1 MPFSVSDRIGRFEII
16 GALGAG
22 GMGEVYRARDS
33 QLGREVAIKVLPDA
47 FSQDADRRRRFEQE
61 ARTAGGLNHP
71 NIVAVY
77 DVGIERESSYIVTEV
92 LEGETLNQRMQGQSL
107 PVRKAIDYAL
117 QIANGMAAAHE
128 RGVVHR
134 DIKPSN
140 VFVTNDG
147 RIKILD
153 FGLAKSI
160 GQDSPETETVTG
172 DDSQHAV
179 IGTVPYMSPEQARG
193 SRVDHRTDIFSFG
206 VVLYEMLTGVRPFQ
220 RVTQPDTFH
229 AILYEDPPALPR
241 VDPAMPALDRIIRRC
256 LEKKPDERF
265 QNFRDLAFHIE
276 TRSEEPV
283 GARPRGAHRRTRRI
297 ALVVAACIVALA
309 AAAGLG
315 ALLHRQWLGSVARI
329 APHRVRVMTNF
340 VGLEEF
346 SSISPDGRM
355 VAFTATQGK
364 RRQVFVRFL
373 NLGEALPVTSNDA
386 DHQSPRWLPDGSAL
400 MYFSPAA
407 PGDVQGAIYRIP
419 TLGGPTQRVIATIGG
434 GDVSRSG
441 RLACFRLDNG
451 RIQLVTSSLDGSDVR
466 VVATL
471 ETRHYRY
478 PRWSPDNRWLAFQAG
493 DGFRWE
499 IYLVSAGGETEVVR
513 LTNDNRLIDGLTW
526 LPDGTGILYATSRGS
541 TMPYQ
546 SPLALWQVPLD
557 RTQPSWQLTPAE
569 ASYQLPDLHASGLL
583 SVTRMQTRFDI
594 WAYPFDGSG
603 ADSTQRG
610 SRMTHQTGQVLTPS
624 AAPGGD
630 QIAYLS
636 DSGGHAN
643 IWVMPAKGRP
653 RQVTYEQDPDV
664 AVGIPIWSPDG
675 RWIAFVSS
683 RGNGGFVFGVWLVR
697 PDGSELRQ
705 LLPRG
710 LGVAWSPDSQEL
722 YYVESAPGPIKKVS
736 VAGGEPVTVRAE
748 PVRNLIG
755 VHGSIA
761 YAVVERALTDGRPE
775 IEIYALPL
783 AGGAARLLK
792 TINASQVALSH
803 GPFNPALSPDGRW
816 LAMPL
821 VDGFTNN
828 IWGLSTDDGR
838 LYQVTNFGD
847 RAVFIARR
855 VSWSSDGQSIL
866 AAIGEGDADV
876 VLLDGLIAAAR

>member
-1 MPFSVSDRIGRFEII
+1 MPFSVSDRIGRFEIL

-33 QLGREVAIKVLPDA
+33 QLGRDVAIKVLPDA

-77 DVGIERESSYIVTEV
+77 DVGIERESTYIVTEI
-92 LEGETLNQRMQGQSL
+92 LEGETLDQRIQGRPL

-134 DIKPSN
+134 DIKPAN

-153 FGLAKSI
+153 FGLAKSV
-160 GQDSPETETVTG
+160 GQESPETETVTL

-193 SRVDHRTDIFSFG
+193 SRLDHRTDIFSFG
-206 VVLYEMLTGVRPFQ
+206 VVLYEMLTGVRPFK
-220 RVTQPDTFH
+220 RATQADTFH

-241 VDPAMPALDRIIRRC
+241 VDPAMPALERIIRRC
-256 LEKKPDERF
+256 LEKKPEERF
-265 QNFRDLAFHIE
+265 QNFRDLAFHLE
-276 TRSEEPV
+276 TRSEEPA
-283 GARPRGAHRRTRRI
+283 GAEPRGAHRRTRRI
-297 ALVVAACIVALA
+297 ALVAAGIVALA

-315 ALLHRQWLGSVARI
+315 ALLHRQWLGPPAAI
-329 APHRVRVMTNF
+329 APHRVRLMTNF

-364 RRQVFVRFL
+364 RRQVLVRFL
-373 NLGEALPVTSNDA
+373 NAGEALPVTSDDA
-386 DHQSPRWLPDGSAL
+386 DHQSPRWLPDGSSL

-419 TLGGPTQRVIATIGG
+419 TLGGPVQRVIATIGG

-441 RLACFRLDNG
+441 RLACFRLDNE

-466 VVATL
+466 AVATL

-478 PRWSPDNRWLAFQAG
+478 PRWSPDNRRVAFQAG
-493 DGFRWE
+493 DGFRWD
-499 IYLVSAGGETEVVR
+499 IYVVSAGGETEVVK

-526 LPDGTGILYATSRGS
+526 LPDSTGIVYATSRGS

-557 RTQPSWQLTPAE
+557 REQPARQLTPAE
-569 ASYQLPDLHASGLL
+569 ASYQLPDLHDSGLL
-583 SVTRMQTRFDI
+583 SATRLQMRFDI

-603 ADSTQRG
+603 ADSTLRG
-610 SRMTHQTGQVLTPS
+610 SRMTNQTGQVLTPS
-624 AAPGGD
+624 AAPDGE

-643 IWVMPAKGRP
+643 IWVMSAKGRP
-653 RQVTYEQDPDV
+653 RQITFEQDPDV
-664 AVGIPIWSPDG
+664 AIGIPIWSPNG

-683 RGNGGFVFGVWLVR
+683 RGNGGFAFGVWLVR

-710 LGVAWSPDSQEL
+710 LGVAWSPDSEEL
-722 YYVESAPGPIKKVS
+722 YYVESANSPIKKVS
-736 VAGGEPVTVRAE
+736 VAGGDPVTVRAE

-775 IEIYALPL
+775 IEIHALPL
-783 AGGAARLLK
+783 AGGAVRLLK
-792 TINASQVALSH
+792 TINAVA
-803 GPFNPALSPDGRW
+803 GGVVARTIQPGALTR
-816 LAMPL
+816 
-821 VDGFTNN
+821 
-828 IWGLSTDDGR
+828 
-838 LYQVTNFGD
+838 
-847 RAVFIARR
+847 RAVARHATHR
-855 VSWSSDGQSIL
+855 WFHHQYLGALDRRWPVAS
-866 AAIGEGDADV
+866 GDQF
-876 VLLDGLIAAAR
+876 R